1 MKFIFNLDIWP
12 FWEVDLEV
20 RIVRYILLF
29 FLGLKSDMVMQTTFS
44 PRVHGS
50 REPSLPNSGK
60 V

>member
-44 PRVHGS
+44 PEYGS
-50 REPSLPNSGK
+50 GTLPAKFGK
-60 V
+60 SRK